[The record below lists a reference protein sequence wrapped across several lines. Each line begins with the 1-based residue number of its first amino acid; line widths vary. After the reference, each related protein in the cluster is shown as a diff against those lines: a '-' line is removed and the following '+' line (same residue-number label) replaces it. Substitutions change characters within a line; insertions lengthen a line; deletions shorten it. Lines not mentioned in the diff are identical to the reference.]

1 MNLYGPF
8 PGQRRCSTSTRTSA
22 SASSSGA
29 SAEEAEQ
36 YRREL
41 HSLNVAIGAN
51 ILIFLAKIWVHNLTG
66 SSAILAEAMHSVAD
80 ILNQVLLRIGVQQAQ
95 RVATP
100 LHPYGFL
107 RDRFVWSL
115 ISAVGIFFLGAGASI
130 LHGLHTLASPTWQ
143 PENVEWSYAVLAVS
157 GILEGY
163 SLWVASHYISVGAK
177 AKKMGM
183 LEYIKKGADPT
194 TVAVM
199 LEDGG
204 AVLGLAIAGACTGL
218 AHATNNGMWDAAGS
232 LLVGL
237 LLGAIAVFL
246 VQRNRQLLIGR
257 SMGAKEV
264 EEVLGM
270 LKRDPVVSYVL
281 DTKTEEIGPQ
291 VYRFKA
297 EVAWDG
303 DKVVERYLA
312 RCSRTRLAKQLSD
325 ACADPDPAALDA
337 VLKAYGRDIISA
349 VGAEVDRI
357 ESDIQ
362 RLQPGIRYVDLET
375 DRGRQEGRL
384 RSDKTGSLD
393 SMDSMDLDCEV
404 YSVVPGVPLPSLT
417 SSGSSS
423 ESDDWDSNAWV
434 NSDSG
439 GGSSGGG
446 GVHNSGSGSDGS
458 GSSNGSSSSGHG
470 SPPTGAAVHQGEVI
484 AIHTRTSHV
493 SMFDHDNSNSMKT
506 TPTTSSTNTSIGGSQ
521 INGGQSNVSGNEHS
535 QARRVHSEPRNGS
548 SSADRSEIG
557 AVFVESHGGGIPIC
571 GHPPL
576 SPR

>member
-51 ILIFLAKIWVHNLTG
+51 ILIFLAEIWVHNLTG

-143 PENVEWSYAVLAVS
+143 PENVEWSYAACGWPLS
-157 GILEGY
+157 
-163 SLWVASHYISVGAK
+163 YIYVGAK

-237 LLGAIAVFL
+237 LLGTIAVFL

-362 RLQPGIRYVDLET
+362 RLQPGIR
-375 DRGRQEGRL
+375 
-384 RSDKTGSLD
+384 
-393 SMDSMDLDCEV
+393 
-404 YSVVPGVPLPSLT
+404 
-417 SSGSSS
+417 
-423 ESDDWDSNAWV
+423 
-434 NSDSG
+434 
-439 GGSSGGG
+439 
-446 GVHNSGSGSDGS
+446 
-458 GSSNGSSSSGHG
+458 
-470 SPPTGAAVHQGEVI
+470 
-484 AIHTRTSHV
+484 
-493 SMFDHDNSNSMKT
+493 
-506 TPTTSSTNTSIGGSQ
+506 
-521 INGGQSNVSGNEHS
+521 
-535 QARRVHSEPRNGS
+535 
-548 SSADRSEIG
+548 
-557 AVFVESHGGGIPIC
+557 
-571 GHPPL
+571 
-576 SPR
+576 